1 MHKRRNYNQMEQKKK
16 KFTVPHVYILL
27 LLMILI
33 FSLLSYIVPA
43 GTYDMMTIVDNTET
57 GHEREVVNP
66 DSFSYVESTPVT
78 LLQFLTAVPRGLQET
93 AQIIF
98 FIFIVGGA
106 MAVVN
111 ETKAIEAGMGRLI
124 KNLKSKSW
132 IIIPVAMFFFS
143 ICGSVF
149 GMAEETLP
157 FIPIFVGLMIAAGY
171 DSITGTAVVFCGA
184 GAGFAGAFINPFT
197 IQVAQ
202 GIAQVEILSGMGFRV
217 VMYICML
224 ILTVAFVLRYAS
236 KVKKDP
242 TLSLMHEDDIKRED
256 VVDLEALP
264 EFDGRRKAI
273 LIVFVIA
280 IIFLVYAVVTW
291 GWYMD
296 EIAAL
301 FFVMS
306 WIVALID
313 KNLGFNSYAETLGKG
328 MADVAGGALV
338 VGFARGILVVM
349 TDGNILH
356 TILHSCAGFLEK
368 LPSMVSAVGMYIFQC
383 LLNFIVPSGSGQ
395 AAVSMPIMA
404 PLSDLVGVTR
414 QTACIAFQLGDGISN
429 IFTPTSGYFMAGLAL
444 AKIPWA
450 KWAKWILPL
459 IGLQYLLGAVF
470 VVVAQVIGLQ

>member
-1 MHKRRNYNQMEQKKK
+1 MEQKKK
-16 KFTVPHVYILL
+16 KFTLPHVYILL

-43 GTYDMMTIVDNTET
+43 GTYDMMTIVDNPET

-202 GIAQVEILSGMGFRV
+202 GIAQVEILSGMGFRI

>member
-1 MHKRRNYNQMEQKKK
+1 MEQKKK

-43 GTYDMMTIVDNTET
+43 GTYDMMTIVDNPET

-171 DSITGTAVVFCGA
+171 DSITGTAGVFCGA

-202 GIAQVEILSGMGFRV
+202 GIAQVEILSGMGFRI

-470 VVVAQVIGLQ
+470 VVVAQIIGLQ

>member
-1 MHKRRNYNQMEQKKK
+1 MEQKKK

-43 GTYDMMTIVDNTET
+43 GTYDMMTIVDNPET

-202 GIAQVEILSGMGFRV
+202 GIAQVEILSGMGFRI

-280 IIFLVYAVVTW
+280 IIFLVYTVVTW

>member
-1 MHKRRNYNQMEQKKK
+1 MEQKKK

-43 GTYDMMTIVDNTET
+43 GTYDMMTIVDNPET

-202 GIAQVEILSGMGFRV
+202 GIAQVEILSGMGFRI

-470 VVVAQVIGLQ
+470 VVVAQIIGLE

>member
-1 MHKRRNYNQMEQKKK
+1 MEQKKK

-43 GTYDMMTIVDNTET
+43 GTYDMMTIVDNPET

-143 ICGSVF
+143 ICGTVF

-202 GIAQVEILSGMGFRV
+202 GIAQVEILSGMGFRI

-470 VVVAQVIGLQ
+470 VVVAQIIGLQ

>member
-1 MHKRRNYNQMEQKKK
+1 
-16 KFTVPHVYILL
+16 
-27 LLMILI
+27 MILI

-43 GTYDMMTIVDNTET
+43 GTYDMMTIVDNPET

-202 GIAQVEILSGMGFRV
+202 GIAQVEILSGMGFRI

-470 VVVAQVIGLQ
+470 VVVAQIIGLQ

>member
-1 MHKRRNYNQMEQKKK
+1 MEQKKK

-43 GTYDMMTIVDNTET
+43 GTYDMMTIVDNPET

-202 GIAQVEILSGMGFRV
+202 GIAQVEILSGMGFRI

-429 IFTPTSGYFMAGLAL
+429 IFTPTSGYFIAGLAL

-470 VVVAQVIGLQ
+470 VVVAQIIGLQ

>member
-1 MHKRRNYNQMEQKKK
+1 MEQKKK

-43 GTYDMMTIVDNTET
+43 GTYDMMTIVDNPET

-202 GIAQVEILSGMGFRV
+202 GIAQVEILSGMGFRI

-383 LLNFIVPSGSGQ
+383 LLSFIVPSGSGQ
-395 AAVSMPIMA
+395 ASVSMPILA

-414 QTACIAFQLGDGISN
+414 QTSCIAFQMGDGISN
-429 IFTPTSGYFMAGLAL
+429 ILTPTSGYFMAGLAL
-444 AKIPWA
+444 AKISWA
-450 KWAKWILPL
+450 KWCKWFLPL
-459 IGLQYLLGAVF
+459 VGLQYLLGAIF
-470 VVVAQVIGLQ
+470 VVVAQVIQLQ

>member
-1 MHKRRNYNQMEQKKK
+1 MEQKKK

-43 GTYDMMTIVDNTET
+43 GTYDMMTIVDNPET

-202 GIAQVEILSGMGFRV
+202 GIAQVEILSGMGFRI

-414 QTACIAFQLGDGISN
+414 QAACIAFQLGDGISN

-470 VVVAQVIGLQ
+470 VVVAQIIGLQ

>member
-1 MHKRRNYNQMEQKKK
+1 MEQKKK

-43 GTYDMMTIVDNTET
+43 GTYDMMTIVDNPET

-132 IIIPVAMFFFS
+132 IIIPVVMFFFS

-202 GIAQVEILSGMGFRV
+202 GIAQVEILSGMGFRI

-429 IFTPTSGYFMAGLAL
+429 IFTPTSGYFIAGLAL

-470 VVVAQVIGLQ
+470 VVVAQIIGLQ